1 MPGQAVIRFMI
12 NNALPS
18 VLFLTY
24 KRNLLFRYT
33 SHNAGGKAMLAEMVG
48 DALCDVESRS
58 GDWLLGRELPALKR
72 AGKTSTLHNIGPSG
86 AKACVVMRV

>member
-1 MPGQAVIRFMI
+1 
-12 NNALPS
+12 
-18 VLFLTY
+18 
-24 KRNLLFRYT
+24 
-33 SHNAGGKAMLAEMVG
+33 MLAEMVG